1 MHQSIRLLK
10 QLLFWDHRSHGILLL
25 AQLLLAIPPRGM
37 VRMLLQAPAGLHRVG
52 HGDCIL
58 CLLGIYLL
66 LYDTDSQIVVS
77 VARLAVVRCGQMH
90 IYELRE
96 CTV

>member
-1 MHQSIRLLK
+1 
-10 QLLFWDHRSHGILLL
+10 
-25 AQLLLAIPPRGM
+25 M
-37 VRMLLQAPAGLHRVG
+37 VRMLLQAPEGLHRVG

-77 VARLAVVRCGQMH
+77 VARFAVVRCGQMH